1 MKHKATQLPENQE
14 RASVPRPSKSESQ
27 ALGRVQADL
36 RTTAKLKEN
45 ANRTAR
51 LLYEARRY
59 VSVAAR
65 RELFLARLA
74 KMERER
80 NRLLLA
86 LGYPKSSLKK
96 ALGGVASSAS

>member
-14 RASVPRPSKSESQ
+14 KASVPRPSKSESQ
-27 ALGRVQADL
+27 ALGGVHADL
-36 RTTAKLKEN
+36 RITAKLKEN

-51 LLYEARRY
+51 LLYEAGRH

-65 RELFLARLA
+65 RELFLARLG

-80 NRLLLA
+80 NHLLVA